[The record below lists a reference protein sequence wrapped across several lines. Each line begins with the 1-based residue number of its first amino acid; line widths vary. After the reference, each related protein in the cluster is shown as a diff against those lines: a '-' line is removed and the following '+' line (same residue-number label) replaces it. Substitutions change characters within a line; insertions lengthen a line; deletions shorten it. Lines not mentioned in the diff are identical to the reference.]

1 MAVSGMSGPVGA
13 GLSYSRPLCDM
24 NSALAMASW
33 QYAIQIH
40 LLNYRS
46 RAGFQVTTC
55 ICEHRCCD
63 GVSIDRW
70 SCVSSDGRWWLRLS
84 RPHRCHHS
92 IEARWTWQPQLTAL
106 FLCRM
111 TECLLHF
118 VLCPSSYF
126 LLWKFVQFVLLTF
139 KRFSSINF
147 RNLTSI

>member
-55 ICEHRCCD
+55 ICEHRCFD

-106 FLCRM
+106 FFCIGWPSAFSTSFFVRRRIFCCENLYSLCYLPLKDFHRLISE
-111 TECLLHF
+111 T
-118 VLCPSSYF
+118 
-126 LLWKFVQFVLLTF
+126 
-139 KRFSSINF
+139 
-147 RNLTSI
+147 